1 MVFSSMTFLYFF
13 LPIVLA
19 AYYLLPG
26 RGNWRNGLL
35 LAASAVFYAW
45 AQPMALL
52 LLAGSIAG
60 VYGIGLLLGRLRDG
74 RGGALLFWAG
84 VACLLGILF
93 YYKYAAFFAGSLNGL
108 LGTHL
113 PVVRAALPVGISFY
127 TFQMISYL
135 ADVRRGDAPERDFF
149 LFCCGMLLFINIS
162 AGPITRYP
170 ELRPQLQARQTTG
183 ADFSRGTWR
192 LCIGLGKKAI
202 LSAALGELCTGFLAS
217 AERSTLYCWLYALA
231 LSLQIYFDFS
241 GYSDM
246 ALGLGAMF
254 GLRLPENFNYPF
266 MACSVSDF
274 WRRWHIS
281 LGTWFRDYLYI
292 PLGGSRRGR
301 GRMVLALAAVWAFT
315 GLWHGA
321 SWNYLCWGLYFGV
334 LVIAEK
340 LFWGKWLKR
349 LPAWLG
355 WVYTALAAV
364 VSFVIFGGQTLK
376 ESGEI
381 LRGMFCLQAAG
392 TEGIYAF
399 RNYGGT
405 LLLSLIAATPLAA
418 RLCARLERRQGWRNG
433 LALLRPLW
441 AAVLLLLSTAWLAD
455 GSFSPFLYF
464 RF

>member
-231 LSLQIYFDFS
+231 LSLQIYFDFRAIRIWRW
-241 GYSDM
+241 GWGRC
-246 ALGLGAMF
+246 L
-254 GLRLPENFNYPF
+254 
-266 MACSVSDF
+266 ACACQRTS
-274 WRRWHIS
+274 
-281 LGTWFRDYLYI
+281 TI
-292 PLGGSRRGR
+292 PLWPVR
-301 GRMVLALAAVWAFT
+301 
-315 GLWHGA
+315 
-321 SWNYLCWGLYFGV
+321 
-334 LVIAEK
+334 
-340 LFWGKWLKR
+340 
-349 LPAWLG
+349 
-355 WVYTALAAV
+355 
-364 VSFVIFGGQTLK
+364 
-376 ESGEI
+376 
-381 LRGMFCLQAAG
+381 
-392 TEGIYAF
+392 
-399 RNYGGT
+399 
-405 LLLSLIAATPLAA
+405 
-418 RLCARLERRQGWRNG
+418 
-433 LALLRPLW
+433 
-441 AAVLLLLSTAWLAD
+441 
-455 GSFSPFLYF
+455 
-464 RF
+464 